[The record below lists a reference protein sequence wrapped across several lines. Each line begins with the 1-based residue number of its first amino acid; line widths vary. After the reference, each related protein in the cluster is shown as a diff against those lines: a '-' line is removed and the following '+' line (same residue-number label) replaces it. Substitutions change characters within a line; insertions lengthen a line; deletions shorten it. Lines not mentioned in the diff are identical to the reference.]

1 MFARLTALVSS
12 GSSLPF
18 ELGEPFP
25 SSWGAWTH
33 YRATA
38 KADGS
43 AVSVFRVSAAAKQD
57 PKLVA
62 ARNGVR
68 RLKMVGAAVRAR
80 ADAATAA
87 VRALASVQ
95 LIVFKMF
102 SGAGGPAGA
111 TPTCHLHHTASAA
124 RPGVDTRGSG
134 PTLCSCA
141 THTSSLSR
149 TRWRW
154 RRRARRPS
162 I

>member
-80 ADAATAA
+80 ACGRCDSCCAGTGRCA
-87 VRALASVQ
+87 VHCLQDVERC
-95 LIVFKMF
+95 
-102 SGAGGPAGA
+102 SGA
-111 TPTCHLHHTASAA
+111 
-124 RPGVDTRGSG
+124 
-134 PTLCSCA
+134 
-141 THTSSLSR
+141 
-149 TRWRW
+149 RWRHAHLSPAPH
-154 RRRARRPS
+154 RLCGAAGR
-162 I
+162 